1 MSIAITSVRR
11 LREGLFAEVRLGE
24 DATDCTLV
32 ARAATADGA
41 ELPVRVVHGEEEGE
55 WSCSLSA
62 LTITQVLTLS
72 AVSWEGTTTEE
83 RTLKLNPLATRVPSP
98 ADMLR
103 RPRHNAPQAPDT
115 RKAMDEWHVTVDRL
129 MAIQDGM
136 DVCHGHATL
145 VGAGRQAVEGGVN
158 VSMLDARGRDLTSG
172 SWVCLSDEV
181 HPQGTYQGF
190 FERRVEFSVKVP
202 TSATTLVVWMRPV
215 EGAEIPGGFASLGP
229 RQTQVLR
236 EIWRRQATSAHDDQ
250 VFEAWFMDRHAV
262 TPAELSM
269 QQDAS
274 FERGPEFSVVSA
286 LHDVTPEALRE
297 MAESVL
303 AQSYGHLELVL
314 VNSAPNNKHLA
325 SAVRGLELAD
335 ARVKNVP
342 LAADF
347 GLAAALS
354 EGIDAATGDFVC
366 LLGEGD
372 LLAHDALW
380 QLASAIDRNGEA
392 DLLYTD
398 EDRIE
403 HGRHVRPHFK
413 PDWDP
418 DLLLGTN
425 YLGGLTVVR
434 KALLEDME
442 TMQPELDGAQGYR
455 VALYASARARSV
467 VHVPRVLYHARPVR
481 RKAAGAATMAPALA
495 ALRQHLE
502 ETDASATARFS
513 ARVPQG
519 LEVSFALPEADEQP
533 MVSVI
538 IVNRD
543 NVASLERCL
552 TSIRERTT
560 YESYEVVI
568 VEQGSVEPATF
579 EFYRRAA
586 EEDERVRT
594 IFYQGEAGAEQARL
608 INFGVSRAKGDYLLL
623 LSPRTEVTD
632 GGWMGR
638 LVSLCMRE
646 GTGAAGA
653 RLVRT
658 DGTISLSGVA
668 LAPSGPVAMERY
680 LLASDSS
687 NPSASLLH
695 AVTMAPGA
703 CLMVDAAAFR
713 KVGGMAVA
721 FSTRFGTEDLCLRL
735 WARGFRVVLDPQVTL
750 THYRPLYDDE
760 VDDNN
765 AHRLEAIGRLWESWP
780 FGPEATDPHLGPNVA
795 PESPYRILRA

>member
-11 LREGLFAEVRLGE
+11 LREGLIAEVRLSE

-32 ARAATADGA
+32 ARAATTDGT
-41 ELPVRVVHGEEEGE
+41 ELPVRAVHGGEEGE
-55 WSCSLSA
+55 WSCTLSA
-62 LTITQVLTLS
+62 LTITQVLNLS
-72 AVSWEGTTTEE
+72 AVSWEGTTVEE
-83 RTLKLNPLATRVPSP
+83 RTLKLNPLATRMPLPMDV
-98 ADMLR
+98 LR
-103 RPRHNAPQAPDT
+103 RPRHAGPQTLDT

-136 DVCHGHATL
+136 DICHGHATV
-145 VGAGRQAVEGGVN
+145 VGAGRQAVEGCVN
-158 VSMLDARGRDLTSG
+158 VSVLDARGHDLTAG
-172 SWVCLSDEV
+172 SWVCLSDEI

-202 TSATTLVVWMRPV
+202 SATTTLVVWMRPT
-215 EGAEIPGGFASLGP
+215 EGSEVPGGFASLGP

-236 EIWRRQATSAHDDQ
+236 EIWRRQATDAHDDQ
-250 VFEAWFMDRHAV
+250 VYETWFTEKHAV

-274 FERGPEFSVVSA
+274 FDRGPDFSLVAA
-286 LHDVTPEALRE
+286 LHDVAPDALRE
-297 MAESVL
+297 MVESVL

-314 VNSAPNNKHLA
+314 VNSAPDNKHLA

-335 ARVKNVP
+335 ARVKSVP

-354 EGIDAATGDFVC
+354 EGIDAATGDYVC

-372 LLAHDALW
+372 LLALDALW
-380 QLASAIDRNGEA
+380 QLASAIDRNPEA

-403 HGRHVRPHFK
+403 HGHHVRPHFK

-418 DLLLGTN
+418 DLLLGNN

-442 TMQPELDGAQGYR
+442 TMQPELDGAQNYR
-455 VALYASARARSV
+455 VALYASARARKV
-467 VHVPRVLYHARPVR
+467 VHVPRVLYHARKAT
-481 RKAAGAATMAPALA
+481 RKAAGAANMAPALA

-502 ETDASATARFS
+502 ELDGTATARCS

-519 LEVSFALPEADEQP
+519 LEVSFGLPEPDEQP

-552 TSIRERTT
+552 TSIREHTT
-560 YESYEVVI
+560 YGNYEVVI
-568 VEQGSVEPATF
+568 VEQGSVEPETF
-579 EFYRRAA
+579 EFYRRAE

-594 IFYQGEAGAEQARL
+594 IFYQGDAGAEQARL

-623 LSPRTEVTD
+623 LSPRTEATD
-632 GGWMGR
+632 AGWMGR

-646 GTGAAGA
+646 DTGAAGA

-668 LAPSGPVAMERY
+668 LAPSGPVAMGRY
-680 LLASDSS
+680 LPSTDSS
-687 NPSASLLH
+687 SPSVSLLH
-695 AVTMAPGA
+695 TVTMAPGA

-713 KVGGMAVA
+713 KVGGMAVEFA
-721 FSTRFGTEDLCLRL
+721 TRFGTEDLCLRL
-735 WARGFRVVLDPQVTL
+735 WARGYRVVLDPQVTL

-760 VDDNN
+760 VDDMS

-780 FGPEATDPHLGPNVA
+780 FGPDATDPRLGPNVD

>member
-83 RTLKLNPLATRVPSP
+83 RTLKLNPLATRVLSP

-129 MAIQDGM
+129 MATQDGM

-158 VSMLDARGRDLTSG
+158 VSMLDAHGRDLTSG

-250 VFEAWFMDRHAV
+250 VFEAWFMDKHAV

-274 FERGPEFSVVSA
+274 FDRGPDFSVVSA

-314 VNSAPNNKHLA
+314 VNSAPDNKHLA

-568 VEQGSVEPATF
+568 VEQGSVEPETF
-579 EFYRRAA
+579 EFYRRAE

-760 VDDNN
+760 VDDNS

>member
-11 LREGLFAEVRLGE
+11 LREGLIAEVRLGE

-41 ELPVRVVHGEEEGE
+41 ELPVRAVPGGEEGE
-55 WSCSLSA
+55 WTCALSA

-72 AVSWEGTTTEE
+72 AVSWEGTSIEE
-83 RTLKLNPLATRVPSP
+83 RTLKLNPLATRMPSP
-98 ADMLR
+98 VDMLR
-103 RPRHNAPQAPDT
+103 RPRHTAPQTFET

-136 DVCHGHATL
+136 DICHGHATV

-158 VSMLDARGRDLTSG
+158 VSILDARGHDLTAG

-202 TSATTLVVWMRPV
+202 SATSTLVVWMRPA
-215 EGAEIPGGFASLGP
+215 ENTEIPGGFVSLGP

-236 EIWRRQATSAHDDQ
+236 EIWRRQATDAHDDQ
-250 VFEAWFMDRHAV
+250 VYETWFMDKHAV

-274 FERGPEFSVVSA
+274 FERGPDFSLVAA
-286 LHDVTPEALRE
+286 LHDVTPDALRE

-335 ARVKNVP
+335 ARVKSVP

-354 EGIDAATGDFVC
+354 EGIDAATGDYVC

-380 QLASAIDRNGEA
+380 QLASTIDRNPEA

-442 TMQPELDGAQGYR
+442 TMQPELDGAQNYR
-455 VALYASARARSV
+455 VALYASARARKV
-467 VHVPRVLYHARPVR
+467 VHVPRVLYHACKAT
-481 RKAAGAATMAPALA
+481 RKTAGAANTAPALA

-502 ETDASATARFS
+502 ETGSTATARFS

-519 LEVSFALPEADEQP
+519 LEVSFGLPEPDEQP

-543 NVASLERCL
+543 NVTSLERCL

-560 YESYEVVI
+560 YANYEVVI
-568 VEQGSVEPATF
+568 VEQGSVEPETF
-579 EFYRRAA
+579 EFYRRAE

-594 IFYQGEAGAEQARL
+594 IFYQGDAGAEQARL

-623 LSPRTEVTD
+623 LSPRTEATEA
-632 GGWMGR
+632 GWMGR

-646 GTGAAGA
+646 DTGAAGA

-668 LAPSGPVAMERY
+668 LAPSGPVALGRY
-680 LLASDSS
+680 LPAADSS
-687 NPSASLLH
+687 SPNVSLLH
-695 AVTMAPGA
+695 TVTMAPGA

-760 VDDNN
+760 IDDLS

-780 FGPEATDPHLGPNVA
+780 FGPDATDPCLGPNVD
-795 PESPYRILRA
+795 PESPYRILKA

>member
-103 RPRHNAPQAPDT
+103 RPRHNAPQAPDA

-215 EGAEIPGGFASLGP
+215 EGVEIPGGFASLGP

-314 VNSAPNNKHLA
+314 VNSAPDNKHLA

-372 LLAHDALW
+372 LLTHDALW

-467 VHVPRVLYHARPVR
+467 VHVPRVLYHARPVG

-502 ETDASATARFS
+502 ETDVSATARFS

-568 VEQGSVEPATF
+568 VEQGSVEPETF
-579 EFYRRAA
+579 EFYRRAE

-760 VDDNN
+760 VDDNS